1 MRIAF
6 DLDGVL
12 ADLHTPFTET
22 AIRLFPE
29 LDRSAMRAP
38 DVAASP
44 VDESQDWLEAPS
56 VAAMR
61 AVPIS
66 RRQSDAVWKHLAGV
80 SDFWEGL
87 AEIES
92 GAIRRLASTRG
103 RTPMGRAVHHEPSVS
118 AGADGAAPEPAVAR
132 ADGVQICRACTWCT
146 RSRGRV
152 AAALNL
158 DVVIDDRPDN
168 CLDVVLESKAGA
180 VLIWRGAQ
188 ATVPVSAK
196 RLGIAVSPTVAD
208 CLDLVT
214 EAEDTKAEGSL
225 LDKMRRVFGLKTRKS
240 PGILRR
246 TET

>member
-29 LDRSAMRAP
+29 LDRSAMRGAE
-38 DVAASP
+38 VAASP
-44 VDESQDWLEAPS
+44 VEDAPATEAPP
-56 VAAMR
+56 VAAM
-61 AVPIS
+61 AGVAINS
-66 RRQSDAVWKHLAGV
+66 RQSEAVWKQLAGV

-92 GAIRRLASTRG
+92 GAIRRLAQLADERRWDVLFITSRPSSQG
-103 RTPMGRAVHHEPSVS
+103 RTVQRQSQRWLERMGFKLPSVYVVH
-118 AGADGAAPEPAVAR
+118 G
-132 ADGVQICRACTWCT
+132 
-146 RSRGRV
+146 SRGKV
-152 AAALNL
+152 ASALNL

-180 VLIWRGAQ
+180 VLIWRGSQ
-188 ATVPVSAK
+188 AAIPVSAK
-196 RLGIAVSPTVAD
+196 RLGIAVSATVAD

-246 TET
+246 T

>member
-38 DVAASP
+38 DVASSP
-44 VDESQDWLEAPS
+44 IDDVQDTEAPG
-56 VAAMR
+56 VAAM
-61 AVPIS
+61 AGVAIN
-66 RRQSDAVWKHLAGV
+66 RRQSDAVWKHMAGV

-92 GAIRRLASTRG
+92 GAIRRLAELADERRWDVLFITSRPSTQGLTVQRQSQKWLE
-103 RTPMGRAVHHEPSVS
+103 RMGFRLPSVYVVH
-118 AGADGAAPEPAVAR
+118 G
-132 ADGVQICRACTWCT
+132 
-146 RSRGRV
+146 SRGRV

-188 ATVPVSAK
+188 AAIPVSAK
-196 RLGIAVSPTVAD
+196 RLGIAVSSTVAG

-225 LDKMRRVFGLKTRKS
+225 LDKMRRVFGLKTRTS

-246 TET
+246 TEP

>member
-22 AIRLFPE
+22 AIRLFPQ
-29 LDRSAMRAP
+29 LDLSAMRGP

-44 VDESQDWLEAPS
+44 GDDARDTEAPT
-56 VAAMR
+56 VAAM
-61 AVPIS
+61 AGVPINH
-66 RRQSDAVWKHLAGV
+66 RQSDAVWKHLAGV
-80 SDFWEGL
+80 SGFWEGL
-87 AEIES
+87 AEIEA
-92 GAIRRLASTRG
+92 GAIRRLAQLADERRWDVLFITSRPSTQGLTVQRQSQ
-103 RTPMGRAVHHEPSVS
+103 RWLERMGFTLPSVYVVH
-118 AGADGAAPEPAVAR
+118 G
-132 ADGVQICRACTWCT
+132 
-146 RSRGRV
+146 SRGRV

-188 ATVPVSAK
+188 AAVPVSAK
-196 RLGIAVSPTVAD
+196 RLGIAVSHTVAD

>member
-29 LDRSAMRAP
+29 LDRSAMRGAE
-38 DVAASP
+38 VAASP
-44 VDESQDWLEAPS
+44 VEDEPVTEAPP
-56 VAAMR
+56 AAT
-61 AVPIS
+61 AGVVIS
-66 RRQSDAVWKHLAGV
+66 PRQSAAVWKQLTGV
-80 SDFWEGL
+80 PDFWEGL

-92 GAIRRLASTRG
+92 GAIRRLAQLADERRWDVLFITSRPSSQGLTVQRQSQ
-103 RTPMGRAVHHEPSVS
+103 RWLERMGFKLPSVYVVH
-118 AGADGAAPEPAVAR
+118 G
-132 ADGVQICRACTWCT
+132 
-146 RSRGRV
+146 SRGRV
-152 AAALNL
+152 ASALNL

-180 VLIWRGAQ
+180 VLIWRGSQ
-188 ATVPVSAK
+188 AAIPVSAK
-196 RLGIAVSPTVAD
+196 RLGIAVSATVAD

-214 EAEDTKAEGSL
+214 EAEDTQAEGSL

-246 TET
+246 T